1 MFEIKY
7 NCSYFSCYLLPKL
20 SEIIV
25 ENKSITLF
33 RVTTVNAD
41 IFYPIFT
48 QTITILVCF
57 IREKKAKL
65 FRRFAPTH
73 SPRHWPGPHVGLT
86 ACPRHSA
93 SIVFGFS
100 KNWCTHIFSVLS
112 PDHMWYLW
120 SLLTPPGTADFL
132 KTEAIMVFVFLFR

>member
-57 IREKKAKL
+57 IREKK
-65 FRRFAPTH
+65 
-73 SPRHWPGPHVGLT
+73 
-86 ACPRHSA
+86 
-93 SIVFGFS
+93 S
-100 KNWCTHIFSVLS
+100 KTVQEICTHTFTKALTWTPCGAYSLPQTLSFNCFWLFQELMHPYFFCIIPWPYVIFMESS
-112 PDHMWYLW
+112 NSTWNCW
-120 SLLTPPGTADFL
+120 LLKDRSYYGFC
-132 KTEAIMVFVFLFR
+132 VFV